1 MKGKQSGTNFWEIL
15 VIVIFVAVMFIGGMY
30 IWGLMQ

>member
-1 MKGKQSGTNFWEIL
+1 MAKKNTGYNLWEIL

-30 IWGLMQ
+30 IWGLMK